1 MANRSSLRGTA
12 VRLLVEL
19 SKKERAGE
27 TTTRFYL
34 DTVQP
39 AVEAAVAAGC
49 TITEVHAEADRQYGR
64 WLIANA
70 GR

>member
-1 MANRSSLRGTA
+1 MANKNTA
-12 VRLLVEL
+12 KAAAVTRLVEM
-19 SKKERAGE
+19 SRMERAGQN
-27 TTTRFYL
+27 TGSYYRN
-34 DTVQP
+34 TVQP